1 MAYKFQIGEAVLSG
15 SLTQKG
21 DITAQSSDITA
32 GEDLVVSGDSV
43 MTGSLTVDGQLDL
56 AIGGQATSIRGGLT
70 VDEDALFSSD
80 VFIDG
85 TLNARS
91 TAVFEQTV
99 TFDSNIIADSITA
112 NYFAG
117 DIREDV
123 KLVANSDTL
132 DYGYNYF
139 ATIGQAV
146 SVNMP
151 SSANIGDIVK
161 IKAPSDCSGTNSVTI
176 SAQGSHTIDGESS
189 IVLESAHAAI
199 EFVYVAANTW
209 KIF

>member
-1 MAYKFQIGEAVLSG
+1 MAHKFQVGEAILSG
-15 SLTQKG
+15 SVLQKG
-21 DITAQSSDITA
+21 DITAQSSDVTA
-32 GEDLVVSGDSV
+32 GDDLIVAGNSV
-43 MTGSLTVDGQLDL
+43 MTGSLTVNGQLDL
-56 AIGGQATSIRGGLT
+56 AVSGQATSIRGGLT

-99 TFDSNIIADSITA
+99 TMDSDLTAQSVTAD
-112 NYFAG
+112 YFAG

-146 SVNMP
+146 SVSMP
-151 SSANIGDIVK
+151 SSANTGDIVK
-161 IKAPSDCSGTNSVTI
+161 IKAPSDCSATNSITI